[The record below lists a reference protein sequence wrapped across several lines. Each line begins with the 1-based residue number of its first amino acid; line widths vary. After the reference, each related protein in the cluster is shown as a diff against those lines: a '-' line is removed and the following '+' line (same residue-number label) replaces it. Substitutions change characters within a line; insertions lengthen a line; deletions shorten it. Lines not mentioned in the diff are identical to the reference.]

1 MKPVA
6 FDLIRCTDAAA
17 AAKALAAGDGAT
29 KAMGGGQSL
38 GPMLN
43 LRLARPEALV
53 DVTALPGLDGFR
65 ETATHVEIGAA
76 VTHARIE
83 DGECPEPIAGML
95 ARVAGGIAYR
105 AVRNR
110 GTIGG
115 SLCHADPAADW
126 VTAMTALGASV
137 VATGADGVRRE
148 IPITAFMLGAY
159 RTALGPGEIAT
170 LIRIPRYSPEARWG
184 YHKICRKVGEFAD
197 AIGAF
202 VADPVSRTC
211 RAVFGSTGGAPLLSP
226 VLAAHAA
233 RTGAPAD
240 LATVKAELVRSG
252 LSLSEVKIHQLAVAH
267 RRAVEEAL
275 ADA

>member
-1 MKPVA
+1 MKPAPV
-6 FDLIRCTDAAA
+6 DLVRAADAAA
-17 AAKALAAGDGAT
+17 AGKALAEGDGAG
-29 KAMGGGQSL
+29 KVLAGGQAL
-38 GPMLN
+38 GQMLN

-53 DVTALPGLDGFR
+53 DVTRLPGLTAMR

-83 DGECPEPIAGML
+83 DGKCPEPIAGML
-95 ARVAGGIAYR
+95 RHVAGGIAYR

-126 VTAMTALGASV
+126 VTAMTALGAGI
-137 VATGADGVRRE
+137 VATGADGGSRE
-148 IPITAFMLGAY
+148 IAMTEFMLGAY
-159 RTALGPGEIAT
+159 RTALRPDEIAT
-170 LIRIPRYSPEARWG
+170 LVRIPRYSAEARWG

-202 VADPVSRTC
+202 VADPASRTC
-211 RAVFGSTGGAPLLSP
+211 RVVFGATGGAPLLSP

-240 LATVKAELVRSG
+240 LATVKAELARSG
-252 LSLSEVKIHQLAVAH
+252 LALSEVKIHQLAVAH

-275 ADA
+275 SDD

>member
-1 MKPVA
+1 MKPAA
-6 FDLIRCTDAAA
+6 FDMVRPADAPAA
-17 AAKALAAGDGAT
+17 GCALAAGDGAV
-29 KAMGGGQSL
+29 KVMAGGQSL

-43 LRLARPEALV
+43 LRLARPERLL
-53 DVTALPGLDGFR
+53 DITALPGLSDCR

-83 DGECPEPIAGML
+83 DGDCPEPIAGML
-95 ARVAGGIAYR
+95 RHVAGGIAYR

-126 VTAMTALGASV
+126 VTALTALGASV
-137 VATGADGVRRE
+137 VASDGTGATRE
-148 IPITAFMLGAY
+148 IAMPAFMLGAY
-159 RTALGPGEIAT
+159 RTALRPDEIVTA
-170 LIRIPRYSPEARWG
+170 IRIPRHSPAARWG

-202 VADPVSRTC
+202 VADPGTRIC
-211 RAVFGSTGGAPLLSP
+211 RAVFGSTGGAPLLLP
-226 VLAAHAA
+226 DLAAHAA

-240 LATVKAELVRSG
+240 LATVKAALDQSG